1 MLRPAERMSDASR
14 CVRHY
19 ELIRAHEAAIAA
31 HEAAEAACVAARDA
45 ASAAM
50 TRFVKAQDIA
60 AKRAAAR
67 TSRFEAYV
75 AETTARSLEC
85 GSGDE
90 GEKPAKKK
98 RRMSLDT
105 DAAAAESKPEPVLR
119 KGAWS
124 SLETK
129 YALKLLTLFLE
140 GCVPDAEEG
149 CRLDDFLAAALS
161 CKRARIVEKFWN
173 PMNRVPG
180 RQPTPG
186 RGAVFKRYGHLDE
199 ANLAKLRRL
208 EAAWLAA
215 TSQ

>member
-1 MLRPAERMSDASR
+1 MRNDWREG
-14 CVRHY
+14 
-19 ELIRAHEAAIAA
+19 EQTAIWQY
-31 HEAAEAACVAARDA
+31 ACSNTTAPGDA

-67 TSRFEAYV
+67 TTRAISTFEAYV

-98 RRMSLDT
+98 QRTFLDT

-119 KGAWS
+119 RGAWS
-124 SLETK
+124 RLETK

-140 GCVPDAEEG
+140 GRVPDAEEG